1 MWRGVACDVFG
12 ILTILTIVTI
22 LTTPTILNRNVPDI
36 LNRIRHQRAG
46 ARKVACAKKCVRVSA
61 HRNVMLATRER

>member
-1 MWRGVACDVFG
+1 MWCGVACDVFG

-36 LNRIRHQRAG
+36 FNRKRHQRAG

-61 HRNVMLATRER
+61 HRYVMLATSER